1 MKKYQDGDKI
11 SSGKMITKP
20 SSKPA
25 TKESGKL
32 ITKPSSKPAA
42 KSSDKKSG
50 KMLIMKSGGKMG
62 KKSC

>member
-1 MKKYQDGDKI
+1 
-11 SSGKMITKP
+11 MITKP

-42 KSSDKKSG
+42 KPSDKKSG
-50 KMLIMKSGGKMG
+50 KMLIMKYGGKMG